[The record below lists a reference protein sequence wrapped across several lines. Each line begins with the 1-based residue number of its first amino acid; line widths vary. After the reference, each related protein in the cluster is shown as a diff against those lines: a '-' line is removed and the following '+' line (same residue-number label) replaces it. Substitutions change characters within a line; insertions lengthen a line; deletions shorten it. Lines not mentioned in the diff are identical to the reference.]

1 MVEVVNAQDKEYYDG
16 KLYNIVINYNFCFGV
31 YSDCADEALE
41 ILGRYCKDHNYAGLI
56 EDRSYDELLEEC
68 EGNEDI
74 LNEEYYPVNGGEF
87 YLSTHSLN
95 IIDAN

>member
-1 MVEVVNAQDKEYYDG
+1 MNVVNAQDKEYYDG
-16 KLYNIVINYNFCFGV
+16 KFYNVSIGYGDSFGV
-31 YSDCADEALE
+31 YASCPDEALE
-41 ILGRYCKDHNYAGLI
+41 ILGWYCKANDYTGLI

-68 EGNEDI
+68 DSDENI

-87 YLSTHSLN
+87 YLSIHSLI